1 VRGGGEGSFRSGMR
15 RAERVSGAVKPTGV
29 LRGAMLRAFAYGWG
43 SLQVLLFPWR
53 WNRKH
58 PLSARSPST
67 AKLRGSQTD
76 LMNSPVQRQ
85 HRPPER
91 SRRGPHDTCLQ
102 AP

>member
-1 VRGGGEGSFRSGMR
+1 
-15 RAERVSGAVKPTGV
+15 
-29 LRGAMLRAFAYGWG
+29 
-43 SLQVLLFPWR
+43 LFPWR